1 MPGRDKVVME
11 LLMLLLAFM
20 AFYVF
25 SPDIVSLM
33 KSAECAIDIK
43 PVKALFMF
51 LAHVFGLFSDIR
63 LDAVMY
69 LIGGGIIILNG
80 RRR

>member
-1 MPGRDKVVME
+1 ME
-11 LLMLLLAFM
+11 LVILLLAFI

-43 PVKALFMF
+43 PAKALFMF
-51 LAHVFGLFSDIR
+51 LAYVFGLFANITASII
-63 LDAVMY
+63 MY

-80 RRR
+80 RRG